1 MDIDYKAI
9 ADRIFSKENLA
20 AAALTGGLGYGM
32 YALARKLP
40 ADMLETKSDKKEYN
54 SFVKD
59 LKRQGITVR
68 KDKDLHNNAYGNGF
82 DKFVA
87 IPAKDFRS
95 LPVLAHE
102 AGHATSSRLEQE
114 STALDNTIT
123 YSRGPGG
130 FRLAIPDRVAALAG
144 LFNTVRG
151 FIGGDNANR
160 DMLTAAGI
168 SSALFLPRAISELG
182 ASIRGANK
190 LREAGGSVGD
200 QAAAFGGVPSHL
212 YHAALP
218 WLPIL
223 GKATYEWLKNR

>member
-20 AAALTGGLGYGM
+20 ATALTGGIGYGL

-40 ADMLETKSDKKEYN
+40 DEMLATKSDKKEYN
-54 SFVKD
+54 RFIKGLKD
-59 LKRQGITVR
+59 QGITVV
-68 KDKDLHNNAYGNGF
+68 KDKDLRDNAYGNGHTNTIT
-82 DKFVA
+82 
-87 IPAKDFRS
+87 IPAKNFRS
-95 LPVLAHE
+95 LPVVAHE

-114 STALDNTIT
+114 STRADNIVT
-123 YSRGPGG
+123 YSSAPGIG
-130 FRLAIPDRVAALAG
+130 KLYIPDRVAALTG
-144 LFNTVRG
+144 LFNTARG
-151 FIGGDNANR
+151 FIGGENANR

-190 LREAGGSVGD
+190 LHEAGGSTGD
-200 QAAAFGGVPSHL
+200 QASAFGGVPSHL
-212 YHAALP
+212 YSMALP

-223 GKATYEWLKNR
+223 GKATYEWLKDR

>member
-1 MDIDYKAI
+1 MDIDINAI
-9 ADRIFSKENLA
+9 NDRLFSKENLA

-54 SFVKD
+54 RFVKD

-68 KDKDLHNNAYGNGF
+68 KDKGLHDNAYGNGRTGTIT
-82 DKFVA
+82 
-87 IPAKDFRS
+87 IPARNFRS

-102 AGHATSSRLEQE
+102 SGHATSSVLEQE
-114 STALDNTIT
+114 ATRADNLMT
-123 YSRGPGG
+123 YGPGPTAE
-130 FRLAIPDRVAALAG
+130 RWYIPDRVAALTG
-144 LFNTVRG
+144 LFNTARG
-151 FIGGDNANR
+151 FIGGENANR

-182 ASIRGANK
+182 ASIRGAKKVYDANGN
-190 LREAGGSVGD
+190 LAD
-200 QAAAFGGVPSHL
+200 QAGAFGGVPSHL